1 MIRINEVIVVEG
13 RYDKNKL
20 HQLFDTVIV
29 ETGGFAIC
37 NDAEKTRLLRRMAR
51 ERGLLILTD
60 SDGAGFQIRNYLRGA
75 IAEGRVLHAYIPDL
89 YGKERRK
96 RAASKEGKLGVE
108 GIPDDLIVQ
117 AVRRAGVKDISIT
130 DNAGR
135 RITKADFYEAGLSGR
150 EDSAAR
156 RAVLLKKLDLPE
168 RMGANA
174 LLEFINAFLSPEAFD
189 ALVHG
194 EGAAAE

>member
-29 ETGGFAIC
+29 ETGGFAIF